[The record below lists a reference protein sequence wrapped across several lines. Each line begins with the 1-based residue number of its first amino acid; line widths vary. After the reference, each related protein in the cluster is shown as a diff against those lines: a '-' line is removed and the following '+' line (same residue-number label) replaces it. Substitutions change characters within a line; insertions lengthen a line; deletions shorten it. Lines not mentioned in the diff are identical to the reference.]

1 MLPIYARVFAR
12 LPADIPRRTFHK
24 VKVIFPG
31 LRFDAMKIFIPR
43 FGKGQSILRIFEEE
57 DLQTQVKS
65 LTIFRRSFRV

>member
-12 LPADIPRRTFHK
+12 LPADIPRTFHK

>member
-12 LPADIPRRTFHK
+12 LPADIPRTFHK

-31 LRFDAMKIFIPR
+31 LRFDAMKIFIPH
-43 FGKGQSILRIFEEE
+43 FGKGQSILRIFEGE